1 MELSYERKN
10 KMLIVKLFGELDHHS
25 AEEIRIR
32 VDGLIDTYNIDSLI
46 LDFKNVTFMDS
57 SGIGVVIGRHKK
69 LQMKKGETA
78 LINISNRVKVIF
90 DLSGVFKI
98 VKYYNNLDKAMKA
111 LGGV

>member
-10 KMLIVKLFGELDHHS
+10 KILIVRLLGELDHHS
-25 AEEIRIR
+25 AEEIRVKI
-32 VDGLIDTYNIDSLI
+32 DSLLDTYDISTLI

-69 LQMKKGETA
+69 LQAKNGDTA
-78 LINISNRVKVIF
+78 LVNIPNRAKTIF